1 MNILRLV
8 LLLTLALPPS
18 APAGELMEIRLIAGG
33 ETLSAILEDNPTS
46 RDFARML
53 PVTLTMKDYNGTE
66 KIGDPPRTLSTKEAA
81 DGFDP
86 SIGDIT
92 LYAPWGNLAIFYRDF
107 PWSSGLIPLG
117 RITSGVEKLAALR
130 GNFEMTFEQAR

>member
-1 MNILRLV
+1 MNILKFV
-8 LLLTLALPPS
+8 LLLTLALPLS
-18 APAGELMEIRLIAGG
+18 APAGELMEIRLIIAG

-53 PVTLTMKDYNGTE
+53 PVTLTMQDYNGTE

-107 PWSSGLIPLG
+107 PWSRGLIPLG

-130 GNFEMTFEQAR
+130 GNFKVTFEQAR